1 MLFYILQIHILLQG
15 EPGAV
20 FEAVKYAIDIGYR
33 HVDAARVYG
42 NEGEVGDAIQAKL
55 DDGTI
60 KNKKEIFITTKV
72 CVSICFSLFEL
83 ILSLSF
89 LTIFY
94 IESNSVYKFRHQ
106 QFNEVLKIY
115 TMFKF
120 REFRFRT

>member
-1 MLFYILQIHILLQG
+1 MQREIQAHDLCYFLRLFYILQIHILLQG

-72 CVSICFSLFEL
+72 CVSICFSLL
-83 ILSLSF
+83 TDIIVLSLSF
-89 LTIFY
+89 LTIF
-94 IESNSVYKFRHQ
+94 
-106 QFNEVLKIY
+106 
-115 TMFKF
+115 
-120 REFRFRT
+120 